1 MEEGAMRI
9 QMICTSSTTMWPV
22 WVFIIALGFI
32 AVNLPSCG
40 GETLFP
46 KEPEAHKLFDEVQ
59 EWPDEYY
66 YLVASGVSS
75 RVMGLR
81 SAEAL
86 LDVVEAQWADIE
98 TLDTADKL
106 IKYFRAQYLGHIA
119 EAIESTLWQNRAA
132 EPTGDSH
139 LQLQAD
145 AIKRGLSYAF
155 WEVKGQ
161 R

>member
-1 MEEGAMRI
+1 
-9 QMICTSSTTMWPV
+9 MIGEMYFRRLTRAWRAAVVMIV
-22 WVFIIALGFI
+22 LGFI
-32 AVNLPSCG
+32 SVSLPSCG

-46 KEPEAHKLFDEVQ
+46 KEPEAHRLFDEVQ
-59 EWPDEYY
+59 KWPDEYY

-75 RVMGLR
+75 RVMALP

-86 LDVVEAQWADIE
+86 LDVVEEQWEDIE
-98 TLDTADKL
+98 TLDTADRL
-106 IKYFRAQYLGHIA
+106 IKYFRAQYLAHIA
-119 EAIESTLWQNRAA
+119 EAIEATLWQNRAT
-132 EPTGDSH
+132 EPSGDSH

-161 R
+161 SPG

>member
-1 MEEGAMRI
+1 
-9 QMICTSSTTMWPV
+9 V
-22 WVFIIALGFI
+22 YIIAIGLI
-32 AVNLPSCG
+32 SAILSSCG

-86 LDVVEAQWADIE
+86 LDVVKEQWADIE
-98 TLDTADKL
+98 TLETADEL
-106 IKYFRAQYLGHIA
+106 ITYFRAQYLVHIA
-119 EAIESTLWQNRAA
+119 EAIESTLSQNRPA
-132 EPTGDSH
+132 EPSGDSH

-145 AIKRGLSYAF
+145 AIKRGLLYAF

-161 R
+161 PSS